1 MIKNNTLVFV
11 GAALMASTVFA
22 DLNTQRVQ
30 KLFPEAMLVEHKEL
44 KPGLFEVQ
52 MKPNNSTF
60 KRTAFY
66 TNEDV
71 DFVTSR
77 LSLVDGDDLSV
88 PVPDFGYSSISL
100 DQHAT
105 FVSGEGK
112 PRYIFANPL
121 SPEGLPGLTEVLKDK
136 EYKNYVFIHFDKES
150 SEQSYLMLPFYYG
163 DNAKRLNVALSTVKL
178 FKDMAY
184 GKISEADAQ
193 KITGDRIKEIK
204 NNMTTGNVDTLVDSM
219 RSAMEL
225 AEIVA
230 DNKSFAVY
238 DKNKIDV
245 TPKPKEIQPKHQQIK
260 AFDFKAYGEAANNR
274 LLNYYRI
281 AKSGQK
287 IAQYD
292 FSDVE
297 NFERLIE
304 DSTAYKVGTGKKEV
318 LLFTDIDCPYCVRLE
333 QNIDK
338 YLRPDVTVRVMFYPI
353 QGLHPNALDKHRHI
367 LSVPVSDRQA
377 LSSRIRGT
385 GNNGAQSKQSI
396 TDLTPEQ
403 LKPLDEII
411 SKSFTLGNLFN
422 VVGTPTVMSY
432 QGGIIKNLP
441 NANSI
446 LSIK

>member
-1 MIKNNTLVFV
+1 
-11 GAALMASTVFA
+11 
-22 DLNTQRVQ
+22 
-30 KLFPEAMLVEHKEL
+30 
-44 KPGLFEVQ
+44 
-52 MKPNNSTF
+52 
-60 KRTAFY
+60 
-66 TNEDV
+66 
-71 DFVTSR
+71 
-77 LSLVDGDDLSV
+77 
-88 PVPDFGYSSISL
+88 
-100 DQHAT
+100 
-105 FVSGEGK
+105 
-112 PRYIFANPL
+112 
-121 SPEGLPGLTEVLKDK
+121 
-136 EYKNYVFIHFDKES
+136 
-150 SEQSYLMLPFYYG
+150 MLPFYYG

-230 DNKSFAVY
+230 ENRSFVIYDENKV
-238 DKNKIDV
+238 DV
-245 TPKPKEIQPKHQQIK
+245 TPKPKEIKAHNQEIK
-260 AFDFKAYGEAANNR
+260 AFDFKAYGDAVNNR
-274 LLNYYRI
+274 LLNYYRAVKLGKKV
-281 AKSGQK
+281 AK
-287 IAQYD
+287 YD
-292 FSDVE
+292 FSGVD

-304 DSTAYKVGTGKKEV
+304 DSTAYKIGNGKKEV

-338 YLRPDVTVRVMFYPI
+338 HLSPDVTVRVMFYPI

-367 LSVPVSDRQA
+367 LSVASSERQE

-385 GNNGAQSKQSI
+385 GNDGMQSKQAIS
-396 TDLTPEQ
+396 DLTSKQ

-432 QGGIIKNLP
+432 ENGIIRSLP

-446 LSIK
+446 LKIK